1 MINKLVLKD
10 FKIHSN
16 LELPLGGITI
26 LTGQNGMGKS
36 SVMQSLLLLRQSY
49 NQQGPIKGINLKGDM
64 SDLGSA
70 NDVECQTSKDGILNI
85 QLAYDEGIV
94 DFKFSYDVD
103 TNDTFLPAINVVEG
117 EYLNDISLFNELIS
131 ALSLVSKSD
140 NLVFSSWII
149 ASIAS
154 TFTFV

>member
-85 QLAYDEGIV
+85 QLAYDQCIV
-94 DFKFSYDVD
+94 DIKFS
-103 TNDTFLPAINVVEG
+103 
-117 EYLNDISLFNELIS
+117 
-131 ALSLVSKSD
+131 
-140 NLVFSSWII
+140 
-149 ASIAS
+149 
-154 TFTFV
+154 